1 MYVSTEEHWK
11 EIFESQETNPIQYI
25 ENASGHA
32 QAVTRPPVDRTYL
45 DRVQMDLYET
55 IKKAEDSWDPSVSLA
70 GIAILAKY
78 EKLVDLILD
87 IKQWG
92 LNDR

>member
-11 EIFESQETNPIQYI
+11 EICESQDAALPRP
-25 ENASGHA
+25 GK
-32 QAVTRPPVDRTYL
+32 PPVDRTYL
-45 DRVQMDLYET
+45 DLVQRDLYET

-78 EKLVDLILD
+78 EKLVDLISD
-87 IKQWG
+87 IKKWG

>member
-1 MYVSTEEHWK
+1 MT
-11 EIFESQETNPIQYI
+11 QEDIYLIATGKMLIRP
-25 ENASGHA
+25 GK
-32 QAVTRPPVDRTYL
+32 PPVDRTYL
-45 DRVQMDLYET
+45 DLVQKDLYET
-55 IKKAEDSWDPSVSLA
+55 IKKAEDSRDPSVSLA